1 MGREGT
7 ILLEISSFPRF
18 PNGSPPIA
26 DVTHSADNSQSI
38 AGEPFTMAVTRIVA
52 NLSAPDPIG
61 LAKFYQEVFELDLP
75 FEMGWIAF
83 LGKDSTQKIE
93 LHTASEGGSGTDL
106 PVISIGVDDLDAT
119 EAAVRAAGAEVVYGP
134 ATEDW
139 GLRRFFFR
147 DPAGNL
153 VNVVDS

>member
-1 MGREGT
+1 LVLHQTGEALAFAIIGVSDEPQNT
-7 ILLEISSFPRF
+7 APLGELLRAEQWECQP
-18 PNGSPPIA
+18 
-26 DVTHSADNSQSI
+26 
-38 AGEPFTMAVTRIVA
+38 MAVTRIVA
-52 NLSAPDPIG
+52 NLTAPDPIA
-61 LAKFYQEVFELDLP
+61 LAKFYEEVFDLDLP

-83 LGKDSTQKIE
+83 LSKDTAQKIE

-119 EAAVRAAGAEVVYGP
+119 EAAVREAGAEVVYGP
-134 ATEDW
+134 VAEAW